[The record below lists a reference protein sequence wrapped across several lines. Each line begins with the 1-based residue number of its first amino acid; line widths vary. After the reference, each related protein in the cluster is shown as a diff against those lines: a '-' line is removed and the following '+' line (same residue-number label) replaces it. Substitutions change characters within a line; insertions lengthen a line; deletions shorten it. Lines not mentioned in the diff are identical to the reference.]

1 MSYFRYK
8 LMEPTGRISSGVISL
23 PYKDVL
29 SAVTHLERGENTSI
43 YVKKLGPVA
52 SFIFQ
57 LLSLRF
63 RKRVP
68 RSFQAEFLSNI
79 SMMLRSG
86 MTLTTAMEEA
96 ASTSERPDFES
107 DINDMITNI
116 QGGATFSEAAGRYR
130 YIFPK
135 TVIYLIRMGEET
147 GRLDEM
153 LQDASEHLKRIQNI
167 ISDTKQAL
175 LYPSFVF
182 IAMGAGLIF
191 WFYYVVPKIL
201 SLFKEMDVTLPSLT
215 VFLLKISEFIQ
226 NHFLS
231 MVLGLA
237 LAIFIVVTAYK
248 ENRKVKRTTDA
259 LLLKLPISSTIIS
272 ASTMAFITEYFSLLI
287 KAGIDILQS
296 MTILKESI
304 KNEIYREKLG
314 EVRENL
320 ARGEGIAD
328 SFRSVLIFPLFV
340 IRMINVGELSGTLPE
355 QLSYIAEDY
364 RNKLTVLVATIGKMI
379 EPIVLVV
386 AGAMFAIIIAGLF
399 LPIYDLVSRVSGR

>member
-8 LMEPTGRISSGVISL
+8 LMEPTGRISSGIINL

-29 SAVTHLERGENTSI
+29 SAVTHLERGDNTSI
-43 YVKKLGPVA
+43 YVKKLGVVA

-63 RKRVP
+63 RRRVS

-86 MTLTTAMEEA
+86 MTLTTALEEG
-96 ASTSERPDFES
+96 ASTSESPDFES
-107 DINDMITNI
+107 DITDMITAI
-116 QGGATFSEAAGRYR
+116 QGGATFSEAADKYR

-147 GRLDEM
+147 GRLDKM

-182 IAMGAGLIF
+182 IAMGAGLLF

-215 VFLLKISEFIQ
+215 IFLLKISEFIQ

-259 LLLKLPISSTIIS
+259 LLLKLPLSSTIIS

-287 KAGIDILQS
+287 KAGIDILQC

-314 EVRENL
+314 EVREDL

>member
-1 MSYFRYK
+1 
-8 LMEPTGRISSGVISL
+8 MEPTGRISSGVISL

-43 YVKKLGPVA
+43 YVKKLSPVA

-86 MTLTTAMEEA
+86 MTLITAMEEA

-237 LAIFIVVTAYK
+237 LAIFIVVTGYK

-399 LPIYDLVSRVSGR
+399 LPIYDLVSRVGGR

>member
-1 MSYFRYK
+1 
-8 LMEPTGRISSGVISL
+8 
-23 PYKDVL
+23 
-29 SAVTHLERGENTSI
+29 
-43 YVKKLGPVA
+43 
-52 SFIFQ
+52 
-57 LLSLRF
+57 
-63 RKRVP
+63 
-68 RSFQAEFLSNI
+68 
-79 SMMLRSG
+79 
-86 MTLTTAMEEA
+86 
-96 ASTSERPDFES
+96 
-107 DINDMITNI
+107 
-116 QGGATFSEAAGRYR
+116 
-130 YIFPK
+130 
-135 TVIYLIRMGEET
+135 
-147 GRLDEM
+147 
-153 LQDASEHLKRIQNI
+153 
-167 ISDTKQAL
+167 
-175 LYPSFVF
+175 
-182 IAMGAGLIF
+182 MGAGLIF

-201 SLFKEMDVTLPSLT
+201 SLFTEMDVTLPSLT
-215 VFLLKISEFIQ
+215 IFLLKISEFIQ

-259 LLLKLPISSTIIS
+259 LLLKLPLSSTIIS

-314 EVRENL
+314 EVRESL

>member
-8 LMEPTGRISSGVISL
+8 LMEPTGRITSGVTTL
-23 PYKDVL
+23 PYRDVI
-29 SAVTHLERGENTSI
+29 SAVLHLERGDNTTI
-43 YVKKLGPVA
+43 YVKKLGPIA
-52 SFIFQ
+52 SFIFK
-57 LLSLRF
+57 LVSLRF
-63 RKRVP
+63 RRRVP

-86 MTLTTAMEEA
+86 MTLTTALEEA
-96 ASTSERPDFES
+96 AGTSGRPDFES
-107 DINDMITNI
+107 DISDMIMNI
-116 QGGATFSEAAGRYR
+116 QGGATFSEAADRYR

-147 GRLDEM
+147 GKLDEM

-182 IAMGAGLIF
+182 IAMGGGLIF

-201 SLFKEMDVTLPSLT
+201 ALFKEMDVTLPSLT
-215 VFLLKISEFIQ
+215 VFLLKISEFVQ
-226 NHFLS
+226 DYFLS
-231 MVLGLA
+231 MILGLA

-248 ENRKVKRTTDA
+248 GNRRMKKATDA
-259 LLLKLPISSTIIS
+259 LLLKLPLSSTIIS
-272 ASTMAFITEYFSLLI
+272 ASTMAFITEYFALLM

-304 KNEIYREKLG
+304 KNEVYREKLG
-314 EVRENL
+314 EIREGL
-320 ARGEGIAD
+320 TRGEGIAD
-328 SFRSVLIFPLFV
+328 SFRGTLIFPLFV
-340 IRMINVGELSGTLPE
+340 VRMINVGELSGTLPE
-355 QLSYIAEDY
+355 QLTYIAEDY
-364 RNKLTVLVATIGKMI
+364 RNKLSVLVATIGKMI
-379 EPIVLVV
+379 EPIVLLV
-386 AGAMFAIIIAGLF
+386 AGAMFAIIIGGLF

>member
-1 MSYFRYK
+1 
-8 LMEPTGRISSGVISL
+8 MEPTGRISSGVINL

-29 SAVTHLERGENTSI
+29 SAVTHLERGDNTSI
-43 YVKKLGPVA
+43 YVKKLSPVG

-63 RKRVP
+63 RRRVP

-96 ASTSERPDFES
+96 ATTSERPDFES

-116 QGGATFSEAAGRYR
+116 QGGATFSEAADKYR

-135 TVIYLIRMGEET
+135 TVIYLIRIGEET

-182 IAMGAGLIF
+182 IAMGAGIIF

-201 SLFKEMDVTLPSLT
+201 ALFKEMDVTLPTIT
-215 VFLLKISEFIQ
+215 VLLLKISDFIQ
-226 NHFLS
+226 NHVLS
-231 MVLGLA
+231 MIIGLA

-248 ENRKVKRTTDA
+248 GNRRVKRTTDA
-259 LLLKLPISSTIIS
+259 LLLKLPLSSTIIS

-296 MTILKESI
+296 MAILKESI
-304 KNEIYREKLG
+304 KNEVYREKLG
-314 EVRENL
+314 EAREGL

-328 SFRSVLIFPLFV
+328 SFRGVLIFPLFV

-355 QLSYIAEDY
+355 QLTYIAEDY
-364 RNKLTVLVATIGKMI
+364 RNKLSVLVATIGKMI
-379 EPIVLVV
+379 EPIVLVI
-386 AGAMFAIIIAGLF
+386 AGAMFAIIIGGLF
-399 LPIYDLVSRVSGR
+399 LPIYDLVSKVGGR